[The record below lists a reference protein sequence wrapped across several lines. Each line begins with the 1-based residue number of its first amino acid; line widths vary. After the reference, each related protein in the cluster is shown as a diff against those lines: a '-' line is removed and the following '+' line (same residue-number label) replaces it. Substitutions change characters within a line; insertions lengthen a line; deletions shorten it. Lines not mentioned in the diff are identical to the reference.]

1 MKPSNTEIVSALKSL
16 CEFFDAPLP
25 EPQRI
30 SMYCAELAK
39 FDMDTLRI
47 AFTTLKEGRIF
58 GQKVDRLPS
67 VGDFVRACV
76 NADVEIK
83 RRIEQKVYFL
93 AHAKSSAEVL
103 EKFPTIN
110 IEHIKRIKKA
120 QKGRRGG
127 LEGQK
132 ADFRAY
138 LLDPSKIDEIA
149 PFLLECGKD
158 EKPVNEDPEELER
171 IKKLFLSKEEPKQ
184 PTQGA

>member
-1 MKPSNTEIVSALKSL
+1 MLSSYQAEFEKIAFATGTIAPSGEALKAL
-16 CEFFDAPLP
+16 ALLLAGQKITP
-25 EPQRI
+25 EDC
-30 SMYCAELAK
+30 SKAVAGVVCLDY
-39 FDMDTLRI
+39 
-47 AFTTLKEGRIF
+47 LKENEF
-58 GQKVDRLPS
+58 PS
-67 VGDFVRACV
+67 ARAIVRA
-76 NADVEIK
+76 
-83 RRIEQKVYFL
+83 IEFAKQAEAKKIESAVYFL

-120 QKGRRGG
+120 QKVRRGG

-132 ADFRAY
+132 SDFRAY

-171 IKKLFLSKEEPKQ
+171 IKRLFLVKEESKQ
-184 PTQGA
+184 STQGA